1 LCIYETF
8 KYSRVYILVKS
19 KKGDE
24 KMSKVVM
31 QEVLDSLAKIGKQ
44 WDLGESVGR
53 VWGFLLF
60 KSCPVTQREIEEGT
74 GYSRGLVSRSLKRL
88 ELGPMIEVKRDGR
101 EMRYSAN
108 TSLADGFG
116 ELMKHFLTD
125 KIKPMIELL
134 SDNLDTIGDE
144 KVRQTFLALINEYKK
159 LNLAV
164 LLFSKLIDDINMR
177 TGVVEDV
184 EELATRISIKIEGNM
199 EAVIRNG

>member
-1 LCIYETF
+1 
-8 KYSRVYILVKS
+8 
-19 KKGDE
+19 
-24 KMSKVVM
+24 MSEVM
-31 QEVLDSLAKIGKQ
+31 KEMQDSLAKIGKQ

-60 KSCPVTQREIEEGT
+60 KSSPVTQREIEEGT
-74 GYSRGLVSRSLKRL
+74 GYSRGLVSRSLKRM
-88 ELGPMIEVKRDGR
+88 EQGSMIAVERDGR

-108 TSLADGFG
+108 TSLAEGFG

-134 SDNLDTIGDE
+134 SDNLDKIGDE

-177 TGVVEDV
+177 TGEVEDV
-184 EELATRISIKIEGNM
+184 EALAKRITTKIDGDTKG
-199 EAVIRNG
+199 AITNG